1 MKNRIAFFIAAVIS
15 LSSFAQGK
23 KLDRI
28 IKKDYSIIEA
38 HVTKISAKNIEFT
51 FPNETLINS
60 LETSKIVRIDFANGR
75 IETFNVSENVSN
87 NSEEVKSKKR
97 IIKKNTIAILP
108 IPFVNS
114 ETLASSSEMAKFA
127 QNDIYNKLM
136 EKSSNIFPLTLQDL
150 RVTNSLLR
158 KAGITYKNIDE
169 TFIEDLQDIL
179 GVDNIIAAKVSYTV
193 TINKR
198 TSDSRSTKVKIKE
211 NESKYSDFDVSTTN
225 EDKSFNFNVYCD
237 VYQNNTKI
245 YSKTRTPFF
254 NFEKSWMDS
263 MYYLIKR
270 CPIYNK

>member
-75 IETFNVSENVSN
+75 IETFNVSENISN

-136 EKSSNIFPLTLQDL
+136 ENSSL
-150 RVTNSLLR
+150 V
-158 KAGITYKNIDE
+158 
-169 TFIEDLQDIL
+169 
-179 GVDNIIAAKVSYTV
+179 
-193 TINKR
+193 
-198 TSDSRSTKVKIKE
+198 
-211 NESKYSDFDVSTTN
+211 VSTV
-225 EDKSFNFNVYCD
+225 SQY
-237 VYQNNTKI
+237 
-245 YSKTRTPFF
+245 
-254 NFEKSWMDS
+254 
-263 MYYLIKR
+263 
-270 CPIYNK
+270 